1 MRLDWFGESSGT
13 VVIYRRRILLNLE
26 TKEVMHISPEPEE
39 EQLVWPCHL
48 YEIDFLSLT
57 TALLIP
63 EPPKFMCCCFE

>member
-1 MRLDWFGESSGT
+1 
-13 VVIYRRRILLNLE
+13 
-26 TKEVMHISPEPEE
+26 
-39 EQLVWPCHL
+39 VWPCHL